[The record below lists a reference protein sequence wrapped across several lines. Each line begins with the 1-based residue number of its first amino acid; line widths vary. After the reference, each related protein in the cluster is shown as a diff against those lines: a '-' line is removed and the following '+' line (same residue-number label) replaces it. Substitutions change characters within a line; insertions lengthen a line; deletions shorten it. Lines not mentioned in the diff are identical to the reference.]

1 MPVKRIGVTT
11 KDVPPKKLGSDLSG
25 LSLPLGPKEPNHDLN
40 HYTILLY
47 GREKIGKT
55 QIFSTFPE
63 SLFFA
68 TEPGTKGLAIAE
80 FNSDNGGVKD
90 WDIFRRGVELLE
102 ADRTRYKTVVIDT
115 VDRAYD
121 MALDWVCDKEHIE
134 HPGTSASG
142 EADFGKS
149 WRAVRM
155 EFMDAIHR
163 ISQTGRGICFT
174 SHVREEEFKDKRTGE
189 KYNRIMPSMS
199 GQARKI
205 VEAIVDMFFY
215 AEYVRGADGETKR
228 ILICQG
234 DETIWA
240 GARSGVVDHFPQFLP
255 MDRKEG
261 YQIIL
266 DAFSGE
272 SAGIQP
278 SEFSFGRGT
287 SRTGKEF
294 LQKAKLRA
302 IRESKE

>member
-1 MPVKRIGVTT
+1 M
-11 KDVPPKKLGSDLSG
+11 
-25 LSLPLGPKEPNHDLN
+25 N

-63 SLFFA
+63 SIFFT
-68 TEPGTKGLAIAE
+68 TEPGTKGLRIAE
-80 FNSDNGGVKD
+80 FNADDGAVKD
-90 WDIFRRGVELLE
+90 WDIFRKGVQLLE
-102 ADRTRYKTVVIDT
+102 ADPTKYKTVIIDT

-121 MALDWVCDKEHIE
+121 MCLDWVCRERHID
-134 HPGTSASG
+134 HPGTDESG
-142 EADFGKS
+142 EQDFGKS

-155 EFMDAIHR
+155 EFLEQIHR

-174 SHVREEEFKDKRTGE
+174 SHAREEEFKDKARGE
-189 KYNRIMPSMS
+189 KFTRIFPSMS

-215 AEYVRGADGETKR
+215 AEYVRGADGSTQR

-255 MDRKEG
+255 MDKTNGYEVIKE
-261 YQIIL
+261 
-266 DAFSGE
+266 AFLGE
-272 SAGIQP
+272 STGLEP
-278 SEFSFGRGT
+278 SEVMFGKAT
-287 SRTGKEF
+287 SKVGKEF
-294 LQKAKLRA
+294 IQKAKTKA
-302 IRESKE
+302 IRDARQ